1 MAMHFGPVDSGVAP
15 FAAIAVSDGMGGMID
30 GEHCAILTL
39 ATFFRELL
47 NNRQM
52 PLESRL
58 RTATLSANAA
68 VFRFAGGKGGATL
81 SAVLIDQTG
90 QGALVNVG
98 DSRIYAVSHNDQ
110 LQRLTVDD
118 TLEEAFG
125 GHGRELVQFV
135 GLGDGIAPRVTSFG
149 PGFDQLLL
157 TSDGVHFIPPDLLQA
172 IILKAQDP
180 RRAADRL
187 LALARW
193 LGGPDN
199 ATIAAFRPNAV
210 IDFLKNLTPSVQ
222 FWTPADGFT
231 LINLFATTQQRAA
244 LVGPAQAEP
253 KLGDSSLRSKPRPK
267 RDRKRKVSGARS
279 EQPELQVT
287 VTMDDGGDD
296 KDR

>member
-1 MAMHFGPVDSGVAP
+1 MAMHFGPVDGRVAP

-30 GEHCAILTL
+30 GERCAVLAL
-39 ATFFRELL
+39 ATFFRELV
-47 NNRQM
+47 NNRQLS
-52 PLESRL
+52 LESRI

-81 SAVLIDQTG
+81 SAILIDRTG
-90 QGALVNVG
+90 QGVLVNVG
-98 DSRIYAVSHNDQ
+98 DSRIYAVSHDDQ

-135 GLGDGIAPRVTSFG
+135 GIGDGITPRVTSFR
-149 PGFDQLLL
+149 PGFDQLIL
-157 TSDGVHFIPPDLLQA
+157 TSDGVHFIPPDLLQN
-172 IILKAQDP
+172 IILKAKDP

-199 ATIAAFRPNAV
+199 ATIAAFRPSAV
-210 IDFLKNLTPSVQ
+210 VDALNSVTPSVQ
-222 FWTPADGFT
+222 FWTPADGVT
-231 LINLFATTQQRAA
+231 LINLFATGEQRTG
-244 LVGPAQAEP
+244 VAEP
-253 KLGDSSLRSKPRPK
+253 VEAKPLSEEPALKPKPRPK
-267 RDRKRKVSGARS
+267 RDRKRKAAGPKP

-287 VTMDDGGDD
+287 LTMDDGGDE